1 MFRRTLTDA
10 QWERLSP
17 LVPGKVG
24 DRGRTA
30 QDTRRFIDGVLW
42 LARTCSPW
50 RDLPS
55 ECGSWN
61 STYSRFYRWSRA
73 GVWERLFAALSAEP
87 DFEYVIIDATIVR
100 VHQDGTGA
108 KGGLPLTQ
116 SADLAA
122 A

>member
-1 MFRRTLTDA
+1 MA
-10 QWERLSP
+10 GP
-17 LVPGKVG
+17 H
-24 DRGRTA
+24 
-30 QDTRRFIDGVLW
+30 
-42 LARTCSPW
+42 CSPW
-50 RDLPS
+50 RALPS

-73 GVWERLFAALSAEP
+73 GVWERLFEALSAEP
-87 DFEYVIIDATIVR
+87 DFEYAIVDATIVR